1 MFKIQFRLPGAGA
14 WNLAALPTSLQTA
27 TTQARSATVLQ
38 GAESVRIVPGV
49 GLSPP
54 TSIDIK
60 V

>member
-1 MFKIQFRLPGAGA
+1 MFKIQFRLPGAGV
-14 WNLAALPTSLQTA
+14 WNMAALPTSLQTA

-49 GLSPP
+49 GMSALPSV
-54 TSIDIK
+54 DIK